1 MFNKN
6 LYKYTNNGFTIIEL
20 LVSIAISGIVLL
32 AITQLF
38 ATSNE
43 MYHEQDDIANYQ
55 QDIRAALGIMSR
67 DIRMAGCDP
76 TNAAGAGFN
85 NATNSTVEFTYDL
98 NGSGTLQT
106 YGFQFDSS
114 DKCINYRSPNVNTPT
129 PYSALTEEDSISSF
143 SLAYTLAGSNAT
155 ISDATGSLDDIRLV
169 HINICTEVE
178 DDTYCFNNVVRPRN
192 MGL

>member
-1 MFNKN
+1 MPNK
-6 LYKYTNNGFTIIEL
+6 KYQHTNSGFTIIEL

-55 QDIRAALGIMSR
+55 QDIRAALGIMVG

-76 TNAAGAGFN
+76 TDTGGAGFIVA
-85 NATNSTVEFTYDL
+85 NASKIEFTYDL

-106 YGFQFDSS
+106 YGYQFDSS
-114 DKCINYRSPNVNTPT
+114 DNCIGYRMPSDSNFYP
-129 PYSALTEEDSISSF
+129 LTEEDSISSISSKSNF
-143 SLAYTLAGSNAT
+143 AYTLVGSNST
-155 ISDATGSLDDIRLV
+155 ISDAAGSFDDIRMV
-169 HINICTEVE
+169 HINVCTEVE
-178 DDTYCFNNVVRPRN
+178 NKEYCFTNTIKPRN